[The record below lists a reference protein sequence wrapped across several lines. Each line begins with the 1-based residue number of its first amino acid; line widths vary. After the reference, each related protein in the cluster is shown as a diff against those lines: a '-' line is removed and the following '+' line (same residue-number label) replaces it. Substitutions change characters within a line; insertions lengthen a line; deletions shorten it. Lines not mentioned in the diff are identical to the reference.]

1 MTAKMDPN
9 SLTRIDQAL
18 FVQWAGAIEQMNIR
32 KKRVMEAERP
42 SDIAY
47 HAAELAEHAA
57 KAEQAEAMVF
67 ETGAVSRNTE
77 LAEAIQKKGATQM
90 DVYKH
95 FLADQA

>member
-47 HAAELAEHAA
+47 HSAELVEYAA

-67 ETGAVSRNTE
+67 ETGAVSRNVE
-77 LAEAIQKKGATQM
+77 LAEAVQKGATQM
-90 DVYKH
+90 DVYQH
-95 FLADQA
+95 FLSDQA

>member
-1 MTAKMDPN
+1 MAAKMDPN

-47 HAAELAEHAA
+47 HAAERTEHAA

-67 ETGAVSRNTE
+67 ETGAVSRNVE

-90 DVYKH
+90 DVYQH
-95 FLADQA
+95 FLSDQA